1 MLHNGL
7 MQTLAISAHFS
18 HFLWLSDAGESATVT
33 TVDVAFSHCQLSR
46 LTHDEAEPS

>member
-7 MQTLAISAHFS
+7 MQTLAISV

-33 TVDVAFSHCQLSR
+33 AVDVAFSHCQLSR
-46 LTHDEAEPS
+46 LAHDEAEPS